1 MSHPIR
7 LFLELVGTLAAL
19 LLIAT
24 GVLLWRLSVGPI
36 TVPFV
41 TPLLEA
47 ALKDSTSG
55 MSIDV
60 GDTSLD
66 WSASSRSIQLRV
78 LDTRVLA
85 SDGAEIVHIPEA
97 WLSLSINRLLHGEIQ
112 PEALRVQ
119 GLRLNLA
126 RTADGQLQLQD
137 APSAADANEAG
148 GEAVPPEGGSR
159 FVTFLIAE
167 LAAPADTNRP
177 LGLLAEAVFADTTIA
192 IDDAASGLRF
202 GVEGANLALRRYGG
216 GIGLQAALPA
226 VLGAQR
232 LRFDVDALYRV
243 ADSAIAFSVAAGA
256 INVAALA
263 DLDPRLAALRNIDAT
278 ARLDLRSTLTL
289 DGTLGPVSL
298 ALDADGLQLRDRS
311 WFAQAVTLDR
321 VGLRATLAGDL
332 SRIDLDDLVLRVG
345 ATEIHATAE
354 IPSPFQRAQLDA
366 KVDIAGLTTDEL
378 KRLWPLFASPN
389 ARTWIAENIAGGRIP
404 SAKAELSLRGPTADW
419 NKAAVEK
426 LRFEFSVEGAA
437 VTFIDGLPPVRGVAG
452 RATMDAKRLE
462 MRTSGGAI
470 GALQVGNGSMTLT
483 GLDQALQ
490 YAAIEVPVVGP
501 ALEALQ
507 LVDRAPLG
515 FLKRIGEQPESFGG
529 AADMRIVA
537 RFPLLAAL
545 KLDDIAVVAS
555 GRVANFTQRNAI
567 LGNDIENGTLTFRV
581 DAKGLDIRGPVRL
594 AGADAEIV
602 YRREFEATNGPVE
615 TATARAAAVST
626 RTVNRLG
633 FDFAPYAVGP
643 VGLAMTTRAFRD
655 GKRDI
660 GLELDLAGVDFTVP
674 EIDWSRPPTSG
685 TKLAMNLRLER
696 DVLRT
701 IERLDLAGEGI
712 AAKGRIEF
720 EPDGRTFKAADLQR
734 LLLAGR
740 VDLDTAA
747 IKREAPA
754 RAGGLTTN
762 AFEGKGA
769 FFDAQPFLADKT
781 PPVPGRPGLRLGLD
795 IARVSLGEGRDL
807 FGFSLHGHRDD
818 LRWLQLEIT
827 AKTPARVRAVA
838 NSDLV
843 VSIVPGADGLL
854 TLKAA
859 ADDAGALLAALDITP
874 NVVGGTLRIDGKEDP
889 ARADRA
895 IVGKIAIEEFRVVNA
910 PGFAR
915 LLSVAL
921 LTGVLDSLRGEGIGF
936 RRLDAD
942 IAWADPKIEIK
953 DGRMHGA
960 ALGITARGQVDL
972 AADTM
977 DLEGTLV
984 PAYAVNSIL
993 GNIPLIGQLLV
1004 GERGSGVFAAN
1015 YRASGAMADVQ
1026 TSINPL
1032 STLTPGFL
1040 RRLFG
1045 VFSGGPGSGSANGPT
1060 DGPPVD
1066 PYITNE
1072 NVR

>member
-47 ALKDSTSG
+47 ALRDSANG

-85 SDGAEIVHIPEA
+85 SDGAEIVHIPQA

-126 RTADGQLQLQD
+126 RNAEGTLQLQD
-137 APSAADANEAG
+137 ELPAADAAATAG
-148 GEAVPPEGGSR
+148 AAPAEGGSR
-159 FVTFLIAE
+159 FVSFLIAE
-167 LAAPADTNRP
+167 LAAPADPRRP

-202 GVEGANLALRRYGG
+202 GVEGANVALRRYGG
-216 GIGLQAALPA
+216 GIALQAALPA

-243 ADSAIAFSVAAGA
+243 ADAAIAFSAVAGA

-278 ARLDLRSTLTL
+278 ARLELRSTLAL
-289 DGTLGPVSL
+289 DGTLGPVAL

-311 WFAQAVTLDR
+311 WYAQAVTLDR
-321 VGLRATLAGDL
+321 AGLRATLAGDL
-332 SRIDLDDLVLRVG
+332 SRVDLDALTLRIG
-345 ATEIHATAE
+345 ETEIRATAE
-354 IPSPFQRAQLDA
+354 IPAPLQRAQLDA
-366 KVDIAGLTTDEL
+366 KIDIAGLTTDEL

-389 ARTWIAENIAGGRIP
+389 ARSWIAENIAGGRIP
-404 SAKAELSLRGPTADW
+404 AAKAELSLREPKGDW
-419 NKAAVEK
+419 ANAAVEK
-426 LRFEFSVEGAA
+426 LRFDFSVEGAA
-437 VTFIDGLPPVRGVAG
+437 VTFIDGLPPVRGVAAT
-452 RATMDAKRLE
+452 ATMDAKRLE
-462 MRTSGGAI
+462 MRTRGGTV
-470 GALQVGNGSMTLT
+470 GSLQVGNGTVALA

-490 YAAIEVPVVGP
+490 TAAIDVPIVGP
-501 ALEALQ
+501 ARDALQ
-507 LVDRAPLG
+507 LVDLPPLG
-515 FLKRIGEQPESFGG
+515 FLKRIGEQPENFGG

-567 LGNDIENGTLTFRV
+567 LGNDIENGTLAFRV

-626 RTVNRLG
+626 RSVNRLG

-655 GKRDI
+655 GTRDI
-660 GLELDLAGVDFTVP
+660 GLELDLAAVDFAVP
-674 EIDWSRPPTSG
+674 EIDWTRAPTAG
-685 TKLAMNLRLER
+685 TKLAMTLRLER
-696 DVLRT
+696 DVLRA
-701 IERLDLAGEGI
+701 IERLDLAGAGI
-712 AAKGRIEF
+712 AAKGRVEF

-740 VDLDTAA
+740 IDLDTAA

-754 RAGGLTTN
+754 RPGGLMYN
-762 AFEGKGA
+762 SFEGKGA

-795 IARVSLGEGRDL
+795 VARVALGEGRDL
-807 FGFSLHGHRDD
+807 FEFSLHGHRDD
-818 LRWLQLEIT
+818 VRWLQLEIS
-827 AKTPARVRAVA
+827 AKTMDRVRAA
-838 NSDLV
+838 LGGELA

-859 ADDAGALLAALDITP
+859 AGDAGALLAALDITP
-874 NVVGGTLRIDGKEDP
+874 NVVGGTLRVDGKEDP

-895 IVGKIAIEEFRVVNA
+895 IVGKIAIEEFRLVNA
-910 PGFAR
+910 PGFAK

-921 LTGVLDSLRGEGIGF
+921 LTGVLDSLRGDGIGF

-972 AADTM
+972 AADTL

-984 PAYAVNSIL
+984 PAYALNSIL

-1045 VFSGGPGSGSANGPT
+1045 VFSGSGGATNAPA
-1060 DGPPVD
+1060 DGTPVD
-1066 PYITNE
+1066 PYITND
-1072 NVR
+1072 NMR

>member
-47 ALKDSTSG
+47 ALQDSTSG

-60 GDTSLD
+60 GETSLD
-66 WSASSRSIQLRV
+66 WSASTRSIQLRV
-78 LDTRVLA
+78 LETRVLA

-97 WLSLSINRLLHGEIQ
+97 WLSLSIDRLLHGEIQ

-126 RTADGQLQLQD
+126 RNAEGNLQLQD
-137 APSAADANEAG
+137 ELPTADAAR
-148 GEAVPPEGGSR
+148 AEGGSR
-159 FVTFLIAE
+159 FVSFLIAE
-167 LAAPADTNRP
+167 LAAPADPRRP

-202 GVEGANLALRRYGG
+202 GVEGANVALRRYVG
-216 GIGLQAALPA
+216 GIALQAALPT

-243 ADSAIAFSVAAGA
+243 ADAAIAFSTVAGA

-263 DLDPRLAALRNIDAT
+263 DLDPRLAALANIDAT
-278 ARLDLRSTLTL
+278 ARLELRSTLAL
-289 DGTLGPVSL
+289 DGKLGPVAL
-298 ALDADGLQLRDRS
+298 ALDADGLQLRERS
-311 WFAQAVTLDR
+311 WFAQPVTLDR
-321 VGLRATLAGDL
+321 AGVRATLAGDL
-332 SRIDLDDLVLRVG
+332 SRVDLDDLTLRIG

-354 IPSPFQRAQLDA
+354 ILAPLQRAQLDA
-366 KVDIAGLTTDEL
+366 KVEIAGLTTDEL

-389 ARTWIAENIAGGRIP
+389 ARSWIAENIAGGRIP
-404 SAKAELSLRGPTADW
+404 SAKAELSLREPKGDW
-419 NKAAVEK
+419 NNAAVEK
-426 LRFEFSVEGAA
+426 LRFDFAVEGAA
-437 VTFIDGLPPVRGVAG
+437 VTFIDGLPPVRGVAAT
-452 RATMDAKRLE
+452 ATMDAKRLE
-462 MRTSGGAI
+462 MRTRGGTVGTLA
-470 GALQVGNGSMTLT
+470 VGNGTVTLT

-490 YAAIEVPVVGP
+490 YASIDVPVAGP

-507 LVDRAPLG
+507 LVDRPPLG
-515 FLKRIGEQPESFGG
+515 FLKRIGEAPESFGG

-567 LGNDIENGTLTFRV
+567 LGNDIENGTLAFRV

-594 AGADAEIV
+594 AGADADIV

-626 RTVNRLG
+626 RSVNRLG

-655 GKRDI
+655 GKREI
-660 GLELDLAGVDFTVP
+660 GLELDLAAVDFAVP
-674 EIDWSRPPTSG
+674 EIDWSRAPTAG
-685 TKLAMNLRLER
+685 TKIAMNLRLER
-696 DVLRT
+696 DVLRA

-754 RAGGLTTN
+754 RPGGLTTN

-781 PPVPGRPGLRLGLD
+781 PPIPGRPGLRLGLD
-795 IARVSLGEGRDL
+795 VARVSLGEGRDL

-818 LRWLQLEIT
+818 MRWLQLEVT

-874 NVVGGTLRIDGKEDP
+874 NVVGGTLRIDGKEDKT
-889 ARADRA
+889 RADRA
-895 IVGKIAIEEFRVVNA
+895 IVGKLAIEEFRVVNA
-910 PGFAR
+910 PGFAK

-921 LTGVLDSLRGEGIGF
+921 LTGVLDSLRGDGIGF

-972 AADTM
+972 AADTL

-1045 VFSGGPGSGSANGPT
+1045 VFSGGPGSAAAPAPAEGQPT
-1060 DGPPVD
+1060 D
-1066 PYITNE
+1066 PYLSNE

>member
-289 DGTLGPVSL
+289 DGTLGPVLL

-555 GRVANFTQRNAI
+555 GRVAKFTQRNAI
-567 LGNDIENGTLTFRV
+567 LGNDMDNGTLTFRV

-674 EIDWSRPPTSG
+674 EIDWS
-685 TKLAMNLRLER
+685 
-696 DVLRT
+696 
-701 IERLDLAGEGI
+701 
-712 AAKGRIEF
+712 
-720 EPDGRTFKAADLQR
+720 
-734 LLLAGR
+734 
-740 VDLDTAA
+740 
-747 IKREAPA
+747 
-754 RAGGLTTN
+754 
-762 AFEGKGA
+762 
-769 FFDAQPFLADKT
+769 
-781 PPVPGRPGLRLGLD
+781 
-795 IARVSLGEGRDL
+795 
-807 FGFSLHGHRDD
+807 
-818 LRWLQLEIT
+818 
-827 AKTPARVRAVA
+827 
-838 NSDLV
+838 
-843 VSIVPGADGLL
+843 
-854 TLKAA
+854 
-859 ADDAGALLAALDITP
+859 
-874 NVVGGTLRIDGKEDP
+874 
-889 ARADRA
+889 
-895 IVGKIAIEEFRVVNA
+895 
-910 PGFAR
+910 
-915 LLSVAL
+915 
-921 LTGVLDSLRGEGIGF
+921 
-936 RRLDAD
+936 
-942 IAWADPKIEIK
+942 
-953 DGRMHGA
+953 
-960 ALGITARGQVDL
+960 
-972 AADTM
+972 
-977 DLEGTLV
+977 
-984 PAYAVNSIL
+984 
-993 GNIPLIGQLLV
+993 
-1004 GERGSGVFAAN
+1004 
-1015 YRASGAMADVQ
+1015 
-1026 TSINPL
+1026 
-1032 STLTPGFL
+1032 
-1040 RRLFG
+1040 
-1045 VFSGGPGSGSANGPT
+1045 
-1060 DGPPVD
+1060 
-1066 PYITNE
+1066 
-1072 NVR
+1072 

>member
-7 LFLELVGTLAAL
+7 LFFELVGTLAAL

-41 TPLLEA
+41 TPLLVA
-47 ALKDSTSG
+47 ALQDSTSG
-55 MSIDV
+55 ISIDV

-66 WSASSRSIQLRV
+66 WSASSRSIELRV
-78 LDTRVLA
+78 SDTRVLA
-85 SDGAEIVHIPEA
+85 ADGAEIVHIPEA

-112 PEALRVQ
+112 PQALRVQ

-126 RTADGQLQLQD
+126 RDAGGKLQLQD
-137 APSAADANEAG
+137 ASVATGTGAGAAPA
-148 GEAVPPEGGSR
+148 EGGSR

-167 LAAPADTNRP
+167 LAAPADPRRP
-177 LGLLAEAVFADTTIA
+177 LGLLAEAVFADTTIV

-202 GVEGANLALRRYGG
+202 GVEGANLALRRNGTG
-216 GIGLQAALPA
+216 LALQAALPT

-232 LRFDVDALYRV
+232 LRFDVQALYRV
-243 ADSAIAFSVAAGA
+243 ADAAIAFSAVAGA

-263 DLDPRLAALRNIDAT
+263 DLDPRLAVLRSIDAT
-278 ARLDLRSTLTL
+278 ARLDLRSAFAL

-311 WFAQAVTLDR
+311 WFAQALTLDR
-321 VGLRATLAGDL
+321 AALRATLAGDL
-332 SRIDLDDLVLRVG
+332 SRIDLDALDLRIG
-345 ATEIHATAE
+345 ATEIRATAE
-354 IPSPFQRAQLDA
+354 IAAPLQRTQLDA
-366 KVDIAGLTTDEL
+366 KVEIGGLTTEAL

-389 ARTWIAENIAGGRIP
+389 ARSWIAENITGGRVP
-404 SAKAELSLRGPTADW
+404 SAKAELSLREPKGDW
-419 NKAAVEK
+419 SNAAVEK
-426 LRFEFSVEGAA
+426 LRLEFAVEGAA
-437 VTFIDGLPPVRGVAG
+437 ITFIDGLPPVRGVAAT
-452 RATMDAKRLE
+452 ATMDAKRLD
-462 MRTSGGAI
+462 MRTSGGSV
-470 GALQVGNGSMTLT
+470 GALQVGNGTVALT
-483 GLDQALQ
+483 GLDQKLQ
-490 YAAIEVPVVGP
+490 YASIDVPVAGP
-501 ALEALQ
+501 ALDALQ
-507 LVDRAPLG
+507 LVDRPPLG
-515 FLKRIGEQPESFGG
+515 FLSRIGERPESFGG
-529 AADMRIVA
+529 AADIRIVA
-537 RFPLLAAL
+537 RFPLLASL

-555 GRVANFTQRNAI
+555 GRVANFAQRNAI
-567 LGNDIENGTLTFRV
+567 LGNDIENGTLAFRV

-626 RTVNRLG
+626 RSVNRLG

-643 VGLAMTTRAFRD
+643 VGVAMTTRAFRD
-655 GKRDI
+655 GRRDI
-660 GLELDLAGVDFTVP
+660 GLDLDLAAVDFTVP
-674 EIDWSRPPTSG
+674 EIDWSRAPATG
-685 TKLAMNLRLER
+685 TTLAMNLRLER
-696 DVLRT
+696 DVLRA
-701 IERLDLAGEGI
+701 IERLDLAGVGI

-720 EPDGRTFKAADLQR
+720 EQDGRTFKAADLQR

-740 VDLDTAA
+740 VDLDSAA
-747 IKREAPA
+747 IKREAATRRGAPA
-754 RAGGLTTN
+754 LN

-795 IARVSLGEGRDL
+795 VARVALGEGRDL
-807 FGFSLHGHRDD
+807 FGFSLHGNRDD
-818 LRWLQLEIT
+818 MRWQFLEIT
-827 AKTPARVRAVA
+827 AKTAARVRAVA
-838 NSDLV
+838 DGDLV
-843 VSIVPGADGLL
+843 VSITPGADGLL

-874 NVVGGTLRIDGKEDP
+874 NVVGGTLRIEGKEDKT
-889 ARADRA
+889 RADRA
-895 IVGKIAIEEFRVVNA
+895 IVGKIAIEEFRLVNA
-910 PGFAR
+910 PGFAK

-960 ALGITARGQVDL
+960 ALGVTARGQVDL
-972 AADTM
+972 AADTL
-977 DLEGTLV
+977 DIEGTLV

-1045 VFSGGPGSGSANGPT
+1045 VFSSGPAIGTAATPA

-1066 PYITNE
+1066 PYPSNE
-1072 NVR
+1072 NAR

>member
-7 LFLELVGTLAAL
+7 LFLELVGTFAAL

-47 ALKDSTSG
+47 ALQDSASG

-66 WSASSRSIQLRV
+66 WSASSRSIELRV
-78 LDTRVLA
+78 SDTRVLG

-126 RTADGQLQLQD
+126 RNEEGKLQIQD
-137 APSAADANEAG
+137 APAAEDAAADAAP
-148 GEAVPPEGGSR
+148 VEGGSR
-159 FVTFLIAE
+159 FASFLIAE
-167 LAAPADTNRP
+167 LAAPADPQRP
-177 LGLLAEAVFADTTIA
+177 LGLLAEAVFADTTIG

-202 GVEGANLALRRYGG
+202 GVEGANLALRRNDG
-216 GIGLQAALPA
+216 GIALRAVLPA

-232 LRFDVDALYRV
+232 LRFDVEALYRV
-243 ADSAIAFSVAAGA
+243 ADAAVAFSAVASAV
-256 INVAALA
+256 NVAALA
-263 DLDPRLAALRNIDAT
+263 DLDPRLAVLRNIDAT
-278 ARLDLRSTLTL
+278 ARLDLRSALAL

-298 ALDADGLQLRDRS
+298 ALDADGLQLADRS
-311 WFAQAVTLDR
+311 WFAQPVTVDR
-321 VGLRATLAGDL
+321 AGLRAVFAGDL
-332 SRIDLDDLVLRVG
+332 SRIDLEDLTLRIG
-345 ATEIHATAE
+345 AAEIRASAE
-354 IPSPFQRAQLDA
+354 IPAPLQRARLDA
-366 KVDIAGLTTDEL
+366 KVEIAGLATDEL
-378 KRLWPLFASPN
+378 KRLWPPFASPN
-389 ARTWIAENIAGGRIP
+389 ARSWIAENIAGGRVP
-404 SAKAELSLRGPTADW
+404 AAKAEFSLRGPDADW
-419 NKAAVEK
+419 ANVAVEK
-426 LRFEFSVEGAA
+426 LHFEFSVDGAD
-437 VTFIDGLPPVRGVAG
+437 VTFIGGLPPVRGVAAA
-452 RATMDAKRLE
+452 ATMDAKRLE
-462 MRTSGGAI
+462 MRTRGGAI
-470 GALQVGNGSMTLT
+470 GNLRVGNGSVTLT

-490 YAAIEVPVVGP
+490 YAAIDVPVQGP
-501 ALEALQ
+501 ASEALQ
-507 LVDRAPLG
+507 LVDRPPLG
-515 FLKRIGEQPESFGG
+515 FLKRIGEQPESFSG
-529 AADMRIVA
+529 ATDIRVVA

-555 GRVANFTQRNAI
+555 GRVADFVQRNAI
-567 LGNDIENGTLTFRV
+567 LGNDIENGTLVFRV

-602 YRREFEATNGPVE
+602 YRREFEAIAGPVE
-615 TATARAAAVST
+615 TATAKAVAVST
-626 RTVNRLG
+626 RSVNRLG

-655 GKRDI
+655 GRREI
-660 GLELDLAGVDFTVP
+660 GLELDLAAVGFAVP
-674 EIDWSRPPTSG
+674 EIDWSRPPAPG
-685 TKLAMNLRLER
+685 TRLAMDLRLER

-701 IERLDLAGEGI
+701 IERLDLSGAGI
-712 AAKGRIEF
+712 AAKGRVEF
-720 EPDGRTFKAADLQR
+720 ETDGRTFKAADLQR

-740 VDLDTAA
+740 VDLDAAA
-747 IKREAPA
+747 IKREAPT
-754 RAGGLTTN
+754 RAGALAYN
-762 AFEGKGA
+762 AFEGKGV

-795 IARVSLGEGRDL
+795 VARVELGAGRDL
-807 FGFSLHGHRDD
+807 LGFSLHGHRDD
-818 LRWLQLEIT
+818 LRWLQLEIS
-827 AKTPARVRAVA
+827 AKTADRAGA
-838 NSDLV
+838 GSPGGGNLA

-859 ADDAGALLAALDITP
+859 AGDAGALLAALDITP
-874 NVVGGTLRIDGKEDP
+874 NVVGGTLRVDGKEDP

-895 IVGKIAIEEFRVVNA
+895 IVGKLAIEEFRLVNA
-910 PGFAR
+910 PGFAK

-972 AADTM
+972 AADTL

-1032 STLTPGFL
+1032 ATLTPGFL

-1045 VFSGGPGSGSANGPT
+1045 VFSGGPGSGGANAPA
-1060 DGPPVD
+1060 DGPPAD